1 MDHQQGFVVG
11 VSSRGRPI
19 KRTCDHFSF
28 IDHRELVMQ
37 LVAEVEVRGTD
48 PCICSAFEGSAQG
61 CSGFSWVPKPEP
73 KPGGHLISCWD
84 ALWLLSAFG
93 SADLA
98 FLSSGDAV
106 WLADQDKGIV

>member
-37 LVAEVEVRGTD
+37 LVAGVEVRGTD

-61 CSGFSWVPKPEP
+61 CSGFSWVPKPE
-73 KPGGHLISCWD
+73 SD
-84 ALWLLSAFG
+84 ARESDAEESTQGEGQQRCF
-93 SADLA
+93 
-98 FLSSGDAV
+98 SSQVEGR
-106 WLADQDKGIV
+106 WSGPLH